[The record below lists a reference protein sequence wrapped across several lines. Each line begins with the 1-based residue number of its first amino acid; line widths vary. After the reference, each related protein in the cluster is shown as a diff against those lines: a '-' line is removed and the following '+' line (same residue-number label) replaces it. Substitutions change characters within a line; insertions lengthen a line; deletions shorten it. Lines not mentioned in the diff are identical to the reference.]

1 MANLLQK
8 VVDFAS
14 QTEYADLPEAVVDN
28 LRIMRR

>member
-14 QTEYADLPEAVVDN
+14 QTEYADLPEAVAVT
-28 LRIMRR
+28 LEL